1 MNNYKDNYIFVLKEI
16 ERLKEEEQKL
26 DASNDEDF
34 EAGTNHGKIVA
45 YTDILLL
52 MYKKFLMSE
61 ENEYMYNKF
70 LMSDEVE
77 QNGKLRWH

>member
-1 MNNYKDNYIFVLKEI
+1 MDNYKESYIFVLKEI

-26 DASNDEDF
+26 DISNDDDF
-34 EAGTNHGKIVA
+34 ETGTNHGKIVA

-61 ENEYMYNKF
+61 EKEYMYYKF
-70 LMSDEVE
+70 LMSDEGE
-77 QNGKLRWH
+77 E

>member
-1 MNNYKDNYIFVLKEI
+1 MNYDYKENYIFVLKEI

-26 DASNDEDF
+26 DISDDDDF
-34 EAGTNHGKIVA
+34 EAGANNGKIIA

-61 ENEYMYNKF
+61 EGE
-70 LMSDEVE
+70 
-77 QNGKLRWH
+77 